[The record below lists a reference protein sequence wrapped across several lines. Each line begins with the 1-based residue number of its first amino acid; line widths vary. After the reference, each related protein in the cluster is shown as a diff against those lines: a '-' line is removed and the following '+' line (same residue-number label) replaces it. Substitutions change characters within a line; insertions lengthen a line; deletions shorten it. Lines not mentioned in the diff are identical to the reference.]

1 MERKRIRV
9 GLMGLGVVGSGVA
22 RIITE
27 KADRLEAHLD
37 YPVELARVLVRDA
50 EKGRAINLPAGLLTT
65 SSRDILDDPSIDIVI
80 EVMGGETPAHSYI
93 QEALQKGKHVITANK
108 EVMAKY
114 GPELLTLAS
123 QRGVDI
129 LYEASVGGGIP
140 LIGPFQHDLAANK
153 ITSLQA
159 IINGTTNYILT
170 RMADGGAEFA
180 TALAEA
186 QSLGYAEADPTND
199 VEGID
204 ASYKLAILATL
215 AFHIP
220 VRPADV
226 YREGITRLTS
236 RDFRYARELG
246 YAIKLLAIA
255 REEGGMVEARVHP
268 TLVPQSLLM
277 AQIGGVFNAVRVDG
291 DLVGTV
297 VFYGPG
303 AGSLPTSSAIV
314 ADLILLA
321 KNMGAGRTG
330 RFRLRED
337 GGKAIS
343 PMSEVRTRYYLRMDV
358 TDNPGVLAQIAT
370 ILGENRISIA
380 SVIQKEA
387 NPEVQLAE
395 IVIMT
400 HLAREADM
408 QDALAKLRALPV
420 VREIGGFLRTEVKE

>member
-1 MERKRIRV
+1 MERKCIRV

-22 RIITE
+22 RILME
-27 KADRLEAHLD
+27 EGDRIQAHLD
-37 YPVELARVLVRDA
+37 FPVELARVLVR
-50 EKGRAINLPAGLLTT
+50 EPGKERAVRVPAGLVTT
-65 SSRDILDDPSIDIVI
+65 QGRDILDDPSIDIVV
-80 EVMGGETPAHSYI
+80 EVMGGESPAHNYI
-93 QEALQKGKHVITANK
+93 REAIQAGKHVITANK

-114 GPELLTLAS
+114 GPELLTVAN

-140 LIGPFQHDLAANK
+140 LIGPFQQDLAANR
-153 ITSLQA
+153 ITSIQA

-170 RMADGGAEFA
+170 RMADQGAEFS

-204 ASYKLAILATL
+204 ACYKLSILATL
-215 AFHIP
+215 AFHLP
-220 VRPADV
+220 VRPGDV

-255 REEGGMVEARVHP
+255 REEGGLVEARVHP

-297 VFYGPG
+297 IFYGPG
-303 AGSLPTSSAIV
+303 AGSRPTTSAIV
-314 ADLILLA
+314 ADLIVLG
-321 KNMGAGRTG
+321 KNITAGLTG

-337 GGKAIS
+337 GGRSIS
-343 PMSEVRTRYYLRMDV
+343 PMAQVRTRYYLRMDV
-358 TDNPGVLAQIAT
+358 ADNPGVLAKIAN
-370 ILGENRISIA
+370 ILGENEISIA

-387 NPEVQLAE
+387 NPEAQLAE

-400 HLAREADM
+400 HQAREVDM
-408 QDALAKLRALPV
+408 QDALAKLRGLPV
-420 VREIGGFLRTEVKE
+420 VREIAGFLRAEG

>member
-9 GLMGLGVVGSGVA
+9 GLMGLGVVGSEVA
-22 RIITE
+22 RILME
-27 KADRLEAHLD
+27 KVNRIQAHLD
-37 YPVELARVLVRDA
+37 CPVELARVLVR
-50 EKGRAINLPAGLLTT
+50 EPGKERAVRVPPELVTT
-65 SSRDILDDPSIDIVI
+65 QSRDILDDPSIDIVI
-80 EVMGGETPAHSYI
+80 EVMGGETPAHAYI
-93 QEALQKGKHVITANK
+93 REAIQAGKHVITANK

-114 GPELLTLAS
+114 GPELLTMANE
-123 QRGVDI
+123 RGVDI

-140 LIGPFQHDLAANK
+140 LIGPFQQDLAANK
-153 ITSLQA
+153 ITSIQA

-170 RMADGGAEFA
+170 RMADQGAEFS

-204 ASYKLAILATL
+204 SCYKLSILATL
-215 AFHIP
+215 AFHLP
-220 VRPADV
+220 VRPGDV

-297 VFYGPG
+297 IFYGPG
-303 AGSLPTSSAIV
+303 AGSRPTTSAIL
-314 ADLILLA
+314 ADLILLG
-321 KNMGAGRTG
+321 KNITAGLTG

-337 GGKAIS
+337 GGKSIS
-343 PMSEVRTRYYLRMDV
+343 PMARVRTRYYLRMDV
-358 TDNPGVLAQIAT
+358 ADNPGVLAQIAS
-370 ILGENRISIA
+370 ILGENEISIA

-387 NPEVQLAE
+387 NPEAQLAE

-400 HLAREADM
+400 HQAREIDM
-408 QDALAKLRALPV
+408 QDALAKLRGLPV
-420 VREIGGFLRTEVKE
+420 VREIAGFLRAEG

>member
-9 GLMGLGVVGSGVA
+9 GMMGLGVVGSGVA
-22 RIITE
+22 RILME
-27 KADRLEAHLD
+27 KVNRIQAHLD
-37 YPVELARVLVRDA
+37 YPVELAKILVR
-50 EKGRAINLPAGLLTT
+50 EPGKERAVRVPQELITKQ
-65 SSRDILDDPSIDIVI
+65 SRDILDDPSIDIVI
-80 EVMGGETPAHSYI
+80 EVMGGETPAHGYI
-93 QEALQKGKHVITANK
+93 QEAIQSGKHVITANK

-114 GPELLTLAS
+114 GPELLTMAN

-140 LIGPFQHDLAANK
+140 LIGPFQQDLAANK
-153 ITSLQA
+153 ITSIQA

-170 RMADGGAEFA
+170 RMADQGAEFS

-204 ASYKLAILATL
+204 ACYKLSILATL
-215 AFHIP
+215 AFHLP
-220 VRPADV
+220 VRPWDV

-236 RDFRYARELG
+236 RDFCYARELG

-297 VFYGPG
+297 IFYGPG
-303 AGSLPTSSAIV
+303 AGSRPTTSAIV
-314 ADLILLA
+314 ADLIHLG
-321 KNMGAGRTG
+321 KNITSGLTG

-337 GGKAIS
+337 GGKSIS
-343 PMSEVRTRYYLRMDV
+343 PMTQVRTRYYLRMDV
-358 TDNPGVLAQIAT
+358 ADNPGVLAQIAS
-370 ILGENRISIA
+370 ILGENKISIA

-387 NPEVQLAE
+387 NPEAQLAE

-400 HLAREADM
+400 HQARELDM
-408 QDALAKLRALPV
+408 QDAMAKLRGLPV
-420 VREIGGFLRTEVKE
+420 VREIAGFLRAEG

>member
-22 RIITE
+22 RILTE
-27 KADRLEAHLD
+27 KADRIQAHLE
-37 YPVELARVLVRDA
+37 YPVELARVLVRDPDR
-50 EKGRAINLPAGLLTT
+50 ERSVQVPQSLITT
-65 SSRDILDDPSIDIVI
+65 ESRDILDDPSIDIVI
-80 EVMGGETPAHSYI
+80 EVMGGETPAHGYI
-93 QEALQKGKHVITANK
+93 QEAIRKGKHVITANK
-108 EVMAKY
+108 EVMAKH
-114 GPELLTLAS
+114 GPELLALAN
-123 QRGVDI
+123 QHGVDI

-140 LIGPFQHDLAANK
+140 LIGPFQQDLAANK
-153 ITSLQA
+153 ITSIQA

-170 RMADGGAEFA
+170 RMADQGAEFS

-204 ASYKLAILATL
+204 AAYKLAILATL
-215 AFHIP
+215 AFHLP
-220 VRPADV
+220 VRPGDV
-226 YREGITRLTS
+226 YREGITKLTS

-255 REEGGMVEARVHP
+255 REEEGKVEARVHP

-297 VFYGPG
+297 IFYGPG
-303 AGSLPTSSAIV
+303 AGSLPTSSAVV
-314 ADLILLA
+314 ADLIVLA
-321 KNMGAGRTG
+321 KNISAGLTG

-337 GGKAIS
+337 DGKALS
-343 PMSEVRTRYYLRMDV
+343 PMARVRTRYYLRMDV
-358 TDNPGVLAQIAT
+358 ADNPGVLAQIAS
-370 ILGENRISIA
+370 ILGENQISIA
-380 SVIQKEA
+380 SVIQKEVD
-387 NPEVQLAE
+387 PEAQLAE

-400 HLAREADM
+400 HQAREKDM
-408 QDALAKLRALPV
+408 QGALAKLRALPV
-420 VREIGGFLRTEVKE
+420 VREIGGFLRAEG